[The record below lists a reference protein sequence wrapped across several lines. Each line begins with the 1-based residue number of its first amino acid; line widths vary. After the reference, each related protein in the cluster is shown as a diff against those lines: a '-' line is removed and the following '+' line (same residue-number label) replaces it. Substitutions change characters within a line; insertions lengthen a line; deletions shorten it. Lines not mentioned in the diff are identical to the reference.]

1 MNKIKAFICIAII
14 AILASSC
21 QKEGTPVQPTGR
33 KGKIHIVGVDVGAG
47 PDYSCQTTVKFEKD
61 KITVLKVKRIC

>member
-1 MNKIKAFICIAII
+1 MNKRFVK
-14 AILASSC
+14 
-21 QKEGTPVQPTGR
+21 KEMPNNNRLLLIGGR

>member
-1 MNKIKAFICIAII
+1 MNKRFVK
-14 AILASSC
+14 
-21 QKEGTPVQPTGR
+21 KEMPNNNRLSLIGGR

-47 PDYSCQTTVKFEKD
+47 PDYSCQATVKFEKG